1 MSKRVRKKDKIIYYN
16 DEEWE
21 AVQRRAAALKMRT
34 GTYIRRIS
42 VHGEIKW
49 YDFRKYHTLEIAVNA
64 VGRNVDQIAKVANST
79 QSVYKKDVEELQEQM
94 DQLRT
99 LFKIYFDGLDY
110 DLIE

>member
-1 MSKRVRKKDKIIYYN
+1 MPMRKGNKVKNVYFSP
-16 DEEWE
+16 EEWA

-49 YDFRKYHTLEIAVNA
+49 YDFRKYSTLEIAVNA

-79 QSVYKKDVEELQEQM
+79 QSVYKKDVEDLQEQM